1 MKVLLLK
8 DVKNLGKKGAVCNVA
23 DGYAQNFLFKN
34 GLAVQASDKAQEIR
48 QAEIQKEKEEE
59 AKRVEEANKNK
70 VILEALMVT
79 FKAKAGKDGRMF
91 GTISTKQVA
100 EEIVKLTGISNEDL
114 SNAPTNVSV
123 DKRKITSDVPISS
136 FGVTNVSVELH
147 KKVIAK
153 VKVQVLPIE

>member
-8 DVKNLGKKGAVCNVA
+8 DVKNLGKKGTVCNVA

-34 GLAVQASDKAQEIR
+34 GLAVQASEKSMEIR
-48 QAEIQKEKEEE
+48 EAQLEKERQDEQKRIEE
-59 AKRVEEANKNK
+59 ATKNK
-70 VILEALMVT
+70 VVLENCMIN

-91 GTISTKQVA
+91 GNISTKQIA
-100 EEIVKLTGISNEDL
+100 EEIIKVTKVN
-114 SNAPTNVSV
+114 V
-123 DKRKITSDVPISS
+123 DKRKITSDVLINA
-136 FGVTNVSVELH
+136 FGVTVVNVELH

>member
-1 MKVLLLK
+1 
-8 DVKNLGKKGAVCNVA
+8 
-23 DGYAQNFLFKN
+23 
-34 GLAVQASDKAQEIR
+34 
-48 QAEIQKEKEEE
+48 
-59 AKRVEEANKNK
+59 
-70 VILEALMVT
+70 
-79 FKAKAGKDGRMF
+79 MF

-100 EEIVKLTGISNEDL
+100 EEIVKL
-114 SNAPTNVSV
+114 TNVSV

>member
-34 GLAVQASDKAQEIR
+34 GLAVQASEKAKEIREQEI
-48 QAEIQKEKEEE
+48 EKEKQDEQR
-59 AKRVEEANKNK
+59 RVEEATKNK
-70 VILEALMVT
+70 VVLENTMVT

-91 GTISTKQVA
+91 GNISTKHVA
-100 EEIVKLTGISNEDL
+100 EELTKITKINI
-114 SNAPTNVSV
+114 
-123 DKRKITSDVPISS
+123 DKRKITSDVTINA
-136 FGVTNVSVELH
+136 FGVTNVNIELH

>member
-34 GLAVQASDKAQEIR
+34 GLAVVASEKSMEIR
-48 QAEIQKEKEEE
+48 EKELENEKIAEQKRIEE
-59 AKRVEEANKNK
+59 ATKNK
-70 VILEALMVT
+70 EILEKQMIT

-100 EEIVKLTGISNEDL
+100 EEILKITKINI
-114 SNAPTNVSV
+114 
-123 DKRKITSDVPISS
+123 DKRKITLDVPISS
-136 FGVTNVSVELH
+136 FGVTNVNIELH

-153 VKVQVLPIE
+153 IKVQVLPIE

>member
-34 GLAVQASDKAQEIR
+34 GLAVQASEKSMEIR
-48 QAEIQKEKEEE
+48 EAQIEKEKQDEQ
-59 AKRVEEANKNK
+59 KRVEEATKNK
-70 VILEALMVT
+70 GVLENTMVT

-91 GTISTKQVA
+91 GNISTKQVA
-100 EEIVKLTGISNEDL
+100 EELIKVTKINI
-114 SNAPTNVSV
+114 
-123 DKRKITSDVPISS
+123 DKRKITSDVTINS
-136 FGVTNVSVELH
+136 FGITMVNVELH

>member
-70 VILEALMVT
+70 VILEALVVT

-100 EEIVKLTGISNEDL
+100 EEIVKLT
-114 SNAPTNVSV
+114 NVNV

-136 FGVTNVSVELH
+136 FGVTNVNVELH

>member
-8 DVKNLGKKGAVCNVA
+8 DVKNLGKRGAVCNVA
-23 DGYAQNFLFKN
+23 DGYAQNYLFKN
-34 GLAVQASDKAQEIR
+34 GLAVVASEKSMEIR
-48 QAEIQKEKEEE
+48 EKELENE
-59 AKRVEEANKNK
+59 RIAEQKRVEEATKNK
-70 VILEALMVT
+70 EILEKQMVV

-100 EEIVKLTGISNEDL
+100 EEILKLTKIN
-114 SNAPTNVSV
+114 V
-123 DKRKITSDVPISS
+123 DKRKITLDVPISS

>member
-8 DVKNLGKKGAVCNVA
+8 DVKNLGKKGDVCNVA

-70 VILEALMVT
+70 VILEALMIT
-79 FKAKAGKDGRMF
+79 FKAKHGKDGRMF

-100 EEIVKLTGISNEDL
+100 EEIIKVTKINI
-114 SNAPTNVSV
+114 

-136 FGVTNVSVELH
+136 FGVTNVNVELH
-147 KKVIAK
+147 KKVVAK

>member
-48 QAEIQKEKEEE
+48 QAEIQKEQEEE

-70 VILEALMVT
+70 VVLEALMVT

-100 EEIVKLTGISNEDL
+100 EEIIKLTKVNI
-114 SNAPTNVSV
+114 

-136 FGVTNVSVELH
+136 FGVTNVNVELH

>member
-70 VILEALMVT
+70 VVLEALMVT

-100 EEIVKLTGISNEDL
+100 EEIIKLTKVN
-114 SNAPTNVSV
+114 V

-136 FGVTNVSVELH
+136 FGVTNVNVELH

>member
-8 DVKNLGKKGAVCNVA
+8 DVKNLGKKGTVCNVA

-34 GLAVQASDKAQEIR
+34 GLAVVASEKSLEIR
-48 QAEIQKEKEEE
+48 QDQIEKEKQAEQQRIEE
-59 AKRVEEANKNK
+59 ATKNK
-70 VILEALMVT
+70 EILEKVMIT

-91 GTISTKQVA
+91 GNISTKQIA
-100 EEIVKLTGISNEDL
+100 EEIIKLTKVN
-114 SNAPTNVSV
+114 V
-123 DKRKITSDVPISS
+123 DKRKITSDVPINS
-136 FGVTNVSVELH
+136 FGVTVVNIELH

>member
-8 DVKNLGKKGAVCNVA
+8 DVKNLGKKGTVCNVA

-34 GLAVQASDKAQEIR
+34 GLAVVASEKSLEIR
-48 QAEIQKEKEEE
+48 QDQIEKEKQAEQQRIEE
-59 AKRVEEANKNK
+59 ATKNK
-70 VILEALMVT
+70 EILEKVMIT

-91 GTISTKQVA
+91 GNISTKQIA
-100 EEIVKLTGISNEDL
+100 EEIIKLTKVN
-114 SNAPTNVSV
+114 V
-123 DKRKITSDVPISS
+123 DKRKITSDVLINA
-136 FGVTNVSVELH
+136 FGVTVVNVELH

>member
-48 QAEIQKEKEEE
+48 QAEIQKEQEEE

-70 VILEALMVT
+70 VVLEALMVT

-100 EEIVKLTGISNEDL
+100 EEIIKLTKVN
-114 SNAPTNVSV
+114 V

-136 FGVTNVSVELH
+136 FGVTNVNVELH

>member
-48 QAEIQKEKEEE
+48 QAEIQNEKEEE
-59 AKRVEEANKNK
+59 AKRVEEASKNK

-100 EEIVKLTGISNEDL
+100 EEIIKLTKVN
-114 SNAPTNVSV
+114 V

-136 FGVTNVSVELH
+136 FGVTNVNVELH

>member
-23 DGYAQNFLFKN
+23 DGYAQNYLFKN
-34 GLAVQASDKAQEIR
+34 GLAVVASEKSMEIR
-48 QAEIQKEKEEE
+48 EQELENERIAEQKRIEE
-59 AKRVEEANKNK
+59 ATKNK
-70 VILEALMVT
+70 EILEKNIIT

-91 GTISTKQVA
+91 GNISTKQVA
-100 EEIVKLTGISNEDL
+100 EEILKVTKIN
-114 SNAPTNVSV
+114 V
-123 DKRKITSDVPISS
+123 DKRKITLDVPISS
-136 FGVTNVSVELH
+136 FGVTNVNIELH

>member
-1 MKVLLLK
+1 M
-8 DVKNLGKKGAVCNVA
+8 A

-59 AKRVEEANKNK
+59 AKRVEEASKNK

-100 EEIVKLTGISNEDL
+100 EEIIKLTKVN
-114 SNAPTNVSV
+114 V

-136 FGVTNVSVELH
+136 FGVTNVNVELH

>member
-1 MKVLLLK
+1 
-8 DVKNLGKKGAVCNVA
+8 
-23 DGYAQNFLFKN
+23 
-34 GLAVQASDKAQEIR
+34 
-48 QAEIQKEKEEE
+48 
-59 AKRVEEANKNK
+59 
-70 VILEALMVT
+70 MVT

-100 EEIVKLTGISNEDL
+100 EEIIKLTKVN
-114 SNAPTNVSV
+114 V

-136 FGVTNVSVELH
+136 FGVTNVNVELH

>member
-34 GLAVQASDKAQEIR
+34 GLAVQASEKAKEIREQEI
-48 QAEIQKEKEEE
+48 EKEKQDEQR
-59 AKRVEEANKNK
+59 RVEEATKNK
-70 VILEALMVT
+70 VVLENTMVT

-100 EEIVKLTGISNEDL
+100 EEIIKVTKVN
-114 SNAPTNVSV
+114 V

-136 FGVTNVSVELH
+136 FGVTNVNVELH
-147 KKVIAK
+147 KKVVAK

>member
-8 DVKNLGKKGAVCNVA
+8 DVKNLGKKGTVCNVA

-34 GLAVQASDKAQEIR
+34 NLAVQASDKAQEIR

-59 AKRVEEANKNK
+59 ARRIEEASKNK
-70 VILEALMVT
+70 VILEGVMIN

-100 EEIVKLTGISNEDL
+100 EEIIKVTKVN
-114 SNAPTNVSV
+114 V

-136 FGVTNVSVELH
+136 FGVTNVNVELH
-147 KKVIAK
+147 KKVVAK

>member
-34 GLAVQASDKAQEIR
+34 GLAVQASEKAKEIREQEI
-48 QAEIQKEKEEE
+48 EKEKQEEQR
-59 AKRVEEANKNK
+59 RVEEATKNK
-70 VILEALMVT
+70 VVLENTMVT

-91 GTISTKQVA
+91 GNISTKQVA
-100 EEIVKLTGISNEDL
+100 EELTRITKINI
-114 SNAPTNVSV
+114 
-123 DKRKITSDVPISS
+123 DKRKITSDVTINA
-136 FGVTNVSVELH
+136 FGVTNVNIELH

>member
-59 AKRVEEANKNK
+59 AKRVEEASKNK
-70 VILEALMVT
+70 VVLEALMVT

-100 EEIVKLTGISNEDL
+100 EEIIKLTKVN
-114 SNAPTNVSV
+114 V

-136 FGVTNVSVELH
+136 FGVTNVNVELH

>member
-8 DVKNLGKKGAVCNVA
+8 DVKNLGKKGTVCNVA

-34 GLAVQASDKAQEIR
+34 GLAVQASDKAKEIR
-48 QAEIQKEKEEE
+48 EAEVQKEKEEE
-59 AKRVEEANKNK
+59 AKRVEIATANKE
-70 VILEALMVT
+70 VLEKIMVT

-91 GTISTKQVA
+91 GNISTKQVA
-100 EEIVKLTGISNEDL
+100 EEITKMTKINI
-114 SNAPTNVSV
+114 
-123 DKRKITSDVPISS
+123 DKRKITSDVLINA
-136 FGVTNVSVELH
+136 FGVTNVNIELH

>member
-34 GLAVQASDKAQEIR
+34 GLAVQASEKSMEIR
-48 QAEIQKEKEEE
+48 TAQIEKEKQDEL
-59 AKRVEEANKNK
+59 KRIEEANKNK
-70 VILEALMVT
+70 VVLENTMVT

-91 GTISTKQVA
+91 GNISTKQVA
-100 EEIVKLTGISNEDL
+100 EELTKVTKINI
-114 SNAPTNVSV
+114 
-123 DKRKITSDVPISS
+123 DKRKITSDVTINA
-136 FGVTNVSVELH
+136 FGVTNVNIELH

>member
-48 QAEIQKEKEEE
+48 ANEVQKEKEEE
-59 AKRVEEANKNK
+59 AKRVEIATQHKE
-70 VILEALMVT
+70 VLEQTMLT

-91 GTISTKQVA
+91 GNISTKQVA
-100 EEIVKLTGISNEDL
+100 EELTRVTKIN
-114 SNAPTNVSV
+114 V
-123 DKRKITSDVPISS
+123 DKRKITSDVLINA
-136 FGVTNVSVELH
+136 FGVTVVNVELH

-153 VKVQVLPIE
+153 LKVQVLPIE

>member
-59 AKRVEEANKNK
+59 AKRVEEATKNK
-70 VILEALMVT
+70 VVLEALMVT

-100 EEIVKLTGISNEDL
+100 EEIIKLTKVN
-114 SNAPTNVSV
+114 V

-136 FGVTNVSVELH
+136 FGVTNVNVELH

>member
-48 QAEIQKEKEEE
+48 QAEIQKEQEEE

-70 VILEALMVT
+70 VVLEALMVT

-100 EEIVKLTGISNEDL
+100 EEIIKLT
-114 SNAPTNVSV
+114 NVNV

-136 FGVTNVSVELH
+136 FGVTNVNVELH

>member
-8 DVKNLGKKGAVCNVA
+8 DVKNLGKKGSVCNVA

-59 AKRVEEANKNK
+59 AKRVEEASKNK
-70 VILEALMVT
+70 VVLEALMVT

-100 EEIVKLTGISNEDL
+100 EEIIKLTKVN
-114 SNAPTNVSV
+114 V

-136 FGVTNVSVELH
+136 FGVTNVNVELH

>member
-8 DVKNLGKKGAVCNVA
+8 DVKNLGKKGTVCNVA

-100 EEIVKLTGISNEDL
+100 EEIIKLSKVN
-114 SNAPTNVSV
+114 V

-136 FGVTNVSVELH
+136 FGVTNVNVELH
-147 KKVIAK
+147 KKVVAK